1 MKDFHRFPH
10 SGVKPYLVRLLEG
23 VKAKYPYIEVGSSGE
38 GEITLKHTRKTVYA
52 REMASRRMF
61 GGLEKLRYLIQIARQ
76 SV

>member
-52 REMASRRMF
+52 RKHKLTEKWRVAECL
-61 GGLEKLRYLIQIARQ
+61 GG
-76 SV
+76 